1 MTLHQLSPSNRESD
15 EVESLMQATRGANA
29 LAPKFRLIV
38 DEFGPQPTG
47 RDDLPEVEPVVRS
60 ITHCVI
66 EAFAGARDL
75 DQLARWVTDDVYRA
89 LQVRVVLAA
98 RARSARGQA
107 TQRPAFTIGNVI
119 LSEPADG
126 VVEAVAMVH
135 QRVRSRAVAIRL
147 EGYDLRWRATAISVL

>member
-1 MTLHQLSPSNRESD
+1 MTLHHLSPSTR
-15 EVESLMQATRGANA
+15 ATADADALVHETHGATA
-29 LAPKFRLIV
+29 LTPKFRLMV

-47 RDDLPEVEPVVRS
+47 RNELPEVEPVIRS

-75 DQLARWVTDDVYRA
+75 EQLARWVTDDVYRA

-98 RARSARGQA
+98 RARRARGQA